1 MNKIPS
7 SDPTIDYYDK
17 NVDMFSDGTKELDLA
32 HLYAEFLS
40 LVPESGKILD
50 VGCGS
55 GRDAKFFKQQGYA
68 VTAFD
73 ASSELVAKASMLLGE
88 RVSVM
93 TFLDLNSSEE
103 FDGVWACASLLH
115 VPSHEMN
122 AVVSRITCALK
133 RGAAFYASFKYGSTE
148 RQKEGRYFNDYNEAK
163 IITLLTSHPELVLVK
178 LWRTQD
184 VRPEREKE
192 SWLNVILKKRDGQ
205 NP

>member
-1 MNKIPS
+1 MNKIPP

-17 NVDMFSDGTKELDLA
+17 NADSFSGGTKELDLA
-32 HLYAEFLS
+32 HLYAEFLP
-40 LVPESGKILD
+40 LVPEGGKILD
-50 VGCGS
+50 AGCGS
-55 GRDAKFFKQQGYA
+55 GRDAKFFQQQGYA

-73 ASSELVAKASMLLGE
+73 ASRELVAKASVLLGE
-88 RVSVM
+88 RVSLM
-93 TFLDLNSSEE
+93 TFLDLDSSEE

-122 AVVSRITCALK
+122 AVVSRITRALK
-133 RGAAFYASFKYGSTE
+133 QGAAFYASFKYGSTE

-163 IITLLTSHPELVLVK
+163 ITTLLANHPELILVK

-184 VRPEREKE
+184 ARPEREKE
-192 SWLNVILKKRDGQ
+192 SWLNVILKKRAEQ